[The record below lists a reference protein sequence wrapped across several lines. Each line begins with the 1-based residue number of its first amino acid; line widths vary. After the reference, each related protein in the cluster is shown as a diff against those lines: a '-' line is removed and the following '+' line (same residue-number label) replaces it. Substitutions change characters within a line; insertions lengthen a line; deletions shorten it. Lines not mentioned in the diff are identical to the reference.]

1 MLIQS
6 VDRSSRAKELIY
18 EYSQRGIENYIRE
31 AEKTLGACAP
41 VSCVINDLGE
51 CCKPL
56 T

>member
-31 AEKTLGACAP
+31 AEKTLGACMP